1 MPKPTDGK
9 PPTPETK
16 GAAMSEFSRLIA
28 VEPGMGA
35 GNEASA
41 IEVEAGPEE
50 RAALAARFG
59 LLSLDHLS
67 AKGRLHV
74 FDGGRSARL
83 EASIAADVVQ
93 ACVVT
98 LEPVAS
104 HIEDRLAVSYT
115 RRQTAGAEGGAARE
129 VWVVHDGE
137 EEPEP
142 LTDTGIDLGEAV
154 AECLGLA
161 LPPYPRAADADSA
174 LASLGDA
181 IDDKERKSPFA
192 ALEKLNRK

>member
-1 MPKPTDGK
+1 MAKPTDNK
-9 PPTPETK
+9 PPTPDMK
-16 GAAMSEFSRLIA
+16 DSAMSEFSRLIA

-35 GNEASA
+35 GTEAMA

-67 AKGRLHV
+67 AKGRLQV
-74 FDGGRSARL
+74 FDGGQSARL
-83 EASIAADVVQ
+83 EARMAADVVQ
-93 ACVVT
+93 PCVVT

-104 HIEDRLAVSYT
+104 HIEDSFAVRYT

-129 VWVVHDGE
+129 VWVAHDEE

-142 LTDTGIDLGEAV
+142 FTDSGIDVGEAV

-174 LASLGDA
+174 SASLGHA

-192 ALEKLNRK
+192 GLEALKRK